1 MKDFFQKMIAFF
13 LALLSAL
20 GISLKAPSEPALKLS
35 DDDTYSVSGST
46 VTFALSSNPSTGYS
60 WTVQQ
65 EGNSVKQTK
74 IWYESDQDEHSN
86 VAIAGRGGTEFF
98 TFTAQSKGKS
108 TVTFIYERPWEKDGS
123 IKSYVVSITVAEDL
137 TISDVTVVE

>member
-74 IWYESDQDEHSN
+74 TWYESDQDEHSN

-108 TVTFIYERPWEKDGS
+108 TVTFSYARPWES
-123 IKSYVVSITVAEDL
+123 EPPIKSYVVTITVAEDL
-137 TISDVTVVE
+137 SIADVSVAK